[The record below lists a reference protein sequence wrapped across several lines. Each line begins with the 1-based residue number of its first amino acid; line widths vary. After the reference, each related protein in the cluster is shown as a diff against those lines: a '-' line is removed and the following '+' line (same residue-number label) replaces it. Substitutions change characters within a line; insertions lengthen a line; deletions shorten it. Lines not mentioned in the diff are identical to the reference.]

1 MKKEELKDVLVKYD
15 AKMFTLQEE
24 LENIQCVLNR
34 EADELRYF
42 KVFTEDVHLQIIS
55 SSTREDSK
63 LLYNHNG
70 LMRFKN
76 FEFV

>member
-24 LENIQCVLNR
+24 LENIQCVLDR

-42 KVFTEDVHLQIIS
+42 KVFTEDVHLQIFHQVHGKIRNYFI
-55 SSTREDSK
+55 TIM
-63 LLYNHNG
+63 G
-70 LMRFKN
+70 
-76 FEFV
+76 